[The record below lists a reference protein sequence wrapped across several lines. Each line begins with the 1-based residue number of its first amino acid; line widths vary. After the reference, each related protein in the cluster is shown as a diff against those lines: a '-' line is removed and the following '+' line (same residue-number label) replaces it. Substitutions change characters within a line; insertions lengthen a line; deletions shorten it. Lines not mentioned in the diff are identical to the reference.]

1 MIPAFRATVVAA
13 RALAVWIIGV
23 ILHYTTRGKFGER
36 LDPVC
41 STIQLLG
48 FLVQVLGILI
58 YTKTESESSRNSRDY
73 MRLPSL
79 VEEEEDGEE
88 ERSLEP
94 GP

>member
-1 MIPAFRATVVAA
+1 M
-13 RALAVWIIGV
+13 
-23 ILHYTTRGKFGER
+23 
-36 LDPVC
+36 C

-79 VEEEEDGEE
+79 AEEEEDGEE
-88 ERSLEP
+88 ERSLEDP
-94 GP
+94 CP

>member
-79 VEEEEDGEE
+79 VEEDGEE
-88 ERSLEP
+88 ERSLEDP